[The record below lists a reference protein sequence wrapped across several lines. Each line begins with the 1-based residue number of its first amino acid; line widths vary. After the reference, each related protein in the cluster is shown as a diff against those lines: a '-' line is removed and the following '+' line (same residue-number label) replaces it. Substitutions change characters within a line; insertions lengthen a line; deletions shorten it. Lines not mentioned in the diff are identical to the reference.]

1 MILVIIIDARG
12 ESMLQRALGSG
23 WGLILPGIL
32 VSGLAYADLS
42 VSTWRVLIVL
52 GLLITPAM
60 LYHKRLRHFVLL
72 PSGIALVGGIMLVM
86 LNLKLM
92 M

>member
-1 MILVIIIDARG
+1 
-12 ESMLQRALGSG
+12 MLQRALGSG
-23 WGLILPGIL
+23 WAILL
-32 VSGLAYADLS
+32 SGVIVAVMAFADLS
-42 VSTWRVLIVL
+42 VGAWRSVIVI
-52 GLLITPAM
+52 GLLLTSVM

>member
-1 MILVIIIDARG
+1 
-12 ESMLQRALGSG
+12 MLQRALGSG
-23 WGLILPGIL
+23 WAILLSGLI
-32 VSGLAYADLS
+32 VAMMAFADLS
-42 VSTWRVLIVL
+42 AGAWRTVIVM
-52 GLLITPAM
+52 GLLLTPAM

>member
-1 MILVIIIDARG
+1 
-12 ESMLQRALGSG
+12 MLQRALGSG
-23 WGLILPGIL
+23 WAILL
-32 VSGLAYADLS
+32 SGVIVAVMACADLS
-42 VSTWRVLIVL
+42 VGAWRSVIVI
-52 GLLITPAM
+52 GLLLTSAM

-92 M
+92 V

>member
-1 MILVIIIDARG
+1 
-12 ESMLQRALGSG
+12 MLQRALGSG
-23 WGLILPGIL
+23 WAILL
-32 VSGLAYADLS
+32 SGVIVAVMAFADLS
-42 VSTWRVLIVL
+42 VGAWRSVIVI
-52 GLLITPAM
+52 GLLLTSAM

>member
-1 MILVIIIDARG
+1 MILVIIIDMRD
-12 ESMLQRALGSG
+12 ESMLQRALESG
-23 WGLILPGIL
+23 WGLLVPGAI
-32 VSGLAYADLS
+32 VAGLAFADLS
-42 VSTWRVLIVL
+42 VNTWRMLIIL
-52 GLLITPAM
+52 GLLVTPAM

>member
-1 MILVIIIDARG
+1 
-12 ESMLQRALGSG
+12 MLQRALGSG
-23 WGLILPGIL
+23 WGLILPGML
-32 VSGLAYADLS
+32 VAGLAFADLS
-42 VSTWRVLIVL
+42 VDTWRVLIVL
-52 GLLITPAM
+52 GLLVTPAM

-72 PSGIALVGGIMLVM
+72 PSGIALVSGMMLLM

>member
-1 MILVIIIDARG
+1 
-12 ESMLQRALGSG
+12 MLQRALGSG
-23 WGLILPGIL
+23 WAILL
-32 VSGLAYADLS
+32 SGVIVAVMAFVDLS
-42 VSTWRVLIVL
+42 VGAWRSVIVI
-52 GLLITPAM
+52 GLLLTSAM